1 MAEGQRQGA
10 ESRQS
15 TPEAV
20 GNDDIDI
27 QLEQPD
33 TGDDLD
39 VSLEPDT
46 QEQPSPAGTQ
56 EMDDDIFIE
65 EPDPEIELDATGA
78 AEADQ
83 EDGDSQTAAAT
94 PAQQTAPPTGAPT
107 APPASPPPPP
117 SEPPEPPV
125 ETPEE
130 EIEEVEEDETSVEE
144 ERDERRDNLQELID
158 DFAEISEDELQNYNE
173 FRQLSN
179 GEKVKN
185 ALKSF
190 ARRAV
195 VYAAVGVGIG
205 LLTQAAPAAIA
216 VGIAG
221 GLGGSTLGRGLVDAV
236 KRFSGSEKKEQEIQ
250 GQVSQIQTDKIGNLI
265 ALARRVKSLENLPG
279 QQGQNPETSE
289 ITTIEQAKRDFLEA
303 LIDFNDMESQSNRE
317 IAGLRKKLSRSQ
329 RGWGIAKTVVGAIGG
344 VTGGIAASAELKAAL
359 ADKVAEEGMQMT
371 GGGLGEAA
379 PNLPAGHLVHIHEG
393 QVVFDYNP
401 GDLPTIYGNIASSP
415 ELAQSFITDQATAE
429 LVNQGMHQAGEEI
442 SQEFV
447 SKVSE
452 VAAERTAA
460 YIVGAVATAEAT
472 DAVLQATARNKG
484 NRFVAGSSDFLRE
497 EAAEYRGDL
506 QAEANARQN
515 ERFRSMF
522 VDQNGQVPEGVPS
535 IGEAIAIEGGFT
547 LGSQEGEVTVNS
559 GDHLQIMGV
568 DQNGNVLATH
578 VESGQLLAFQ
588 RDEFYRNIIEP
599 RISNNEETDDVQEE
613 LEEEVVTDE
622 EESSIEEE
630 NSLEKERDELK
641 GTVQTVKIDKTID
654 DQKFVCTINGKPR
667 RVTVFGRPSESIEA
681 GLQAKIKILEVW
693 GDDNEFVNADVER
706 VFREAE
712 FEENANTDIESEQKA
727 LPPAEEKDQKSLP
740 PAPELKALPPAEFEK
755 EEKLRDQAREALRPG
770 AVWVLSEGDKGS
782 MVAEKVAFPTDDI
795 ERIEINSGDKYI
807 LDNVTKQYRRDIF
820 VFHRIDQPGAED
832 VMQAGPN
839 DFLRKLS
846 PEYIVDIKDRKEKE
860 EARKIL
866 LEEYKKITEPI
877 PQPRSE
883 NIPDDSP
890 EPSAETAELDE
901 GVKKSEGAVN
911 SMQEVAKAEGAASAE
926 LGERKVAGIGELK
939 SGDTIIV
946 SKDVPANLTVTDA
959 DGNEKSL
966 IRDFGFGKEFVYNG
980 PAPEEVGVGL
990 YEIERGGEKYYLY
1003 ENELVGNFLTNKKI
1017 EAAEVVE
1024 PVVETPVEPRPEI
1037 ASAETQKSLPPAR
1050 VEPSPAEK
1058 IAEVVRNQ
1066 QEQAKAAS
1074 ENYKIVRSDQS
1085 AENPS
1090 GEDIANNGD
1099 LGEER
1104 ESLQSYDFEYGL
1116 DEDGTQKRVEIA
1128 PGQSWRL
1135 ILKDGQVYDL
1145 GIEEITPTAEPGNLT
1160 IKFRGAEPETSSV
1173 KNWKKVFQG
1182 GEILRGKE
1190 N

>member
-10 ESRQS
+10 ESHQP
-15 TPEAV
+15 TVTEQGEGYVDVAVDQPGEA
-20 GNDDIDI
+20 
-27 QLEQPD
+27 
-33 TGDDLD
+33 DDLD
-39 VSLEPDT
+39 ISFEPDS
-46 QEQPSPAGTQ
+46 QEQPSSESTQ
-56 EMDDDIFIE
+56 EADDDIFIE
-65 EPDPEIELDATGA
+65 ESETEPDATGA

-83 EDGDSQTAAAT
+83 EDEDNQAAVAT
-94 PAQQTAPPTGAPT
+94 PAQQTAPPTGAPA

-125 ETPEE
+125 ETPGEE
-130 EIEEVEEDETSVEE
+130 TEEVEGDETSVEE

-205 LLTQAAPAAIA
+205 LLTQAAPAAIT

-250 GQVSQIQTDKIGNLI
+250 GQISQIQTDKIGNLI

-535 IGEAIAIEGGFT
+535 IGEAITIEGGFT

-588 RDEFYRNIIEP
+588 RDQFYQNIIQPRTPSEP
-599 RISNNEETDDVQEE
+599 EQVDEGVEEGDGRVLEVDSERLKREVRELGGRTDEILPEIMRNKLNE
-613 LEEEVVTDE
+613 LEDKRRSGEITDE
-622 EESSIEEE
+622 EWNNLMMLRASANGILRDWIFVKKGGYTTNQNEGGSESSVV
-630 NSLEKERDELK
+630 D
-641 GTVQTVKIDKTID
+641 
-654 DQKFVCTINGKPR
+654 
-667 RVTVFGRPSESIEA
+667 
-681 GLQAKIKILEVW
+681 
-693 GDDNEFVNADVER
+693 
-706 VFREAE
+706 
-712 FEENANTDIESEQKA
+712 QKA

-755 EEKLRDQAREALRPG
+755 EEKMRDQAREALRPG

-866 LEEYKKITEPI
+866 LEEYKKIIEPI

-883 NIPDDSP
+883 NVSDDSG
-890 EPSAETAELDE
+890 EPSTETAEPDE
-901 GVKKSEGAVN
+901 GVKKSERAVN
-911 SMQEVAKAEGAASAE
+911 SMQEVAKAEGVASAE
-926 LGERKVAGIGELK
+926 LGERKVADIGELRR
-939 SGDTIIV
+939 GDTIIV
-946 SKDVPANLTVTDA
+946 SKDVPVNLTVTDA

-966 IRDFGFGKEFVYNG
+966 IRDFGFSKEFVYNG

-990 YEIERGGEKYYLY
+990 YEIERGEEKYYLY

-1017 EAAEVVE
+1017 EV
-1024 PVVETPVEPRPEI
+1024 
-1037 ASAETQKSLPPAR
+1037 
-1050 VEPSPAEK
+1050 
-1058 IAEVVRNQ
+1058 AEVVRNQ

-1090 GEDIANNGD
+1090 GEDVANNGD
-1099 LGEER
+1099 TGEER
-1104 ESLQSYDFEYGL
+1104 ESLRSYDFEYGL
-1116 DEDGTQKRVEIA
+1116 SRDEAQKRIEIA

-1145 GIEEITPTAEPGNLT
+1145 GIEEIIPTAEPGNLT

-1173 KNWKKVFQG
+1173 KNWKKFFQG